1 MSMAIDKSFPF
12 LIILFISSIQSSCV
26 KKDELLEDNK
36 LQEYRFDQKSLELH
50 VGNTIQITSKGKIS
64 AWKSSKKFVGTIE
77 DDGTFTAHHIGKT
90 KISAKIDDKNHS
102 LEIKVIPNITD
113 IPEPVSFYG
122 KTKNQITSLEKR
134 KVIIDKNDVLSYD
147 TNSDLIETM
156 YYLFQGGK
164 ATYAVLKFKMLEK
177 TNLDYLLKF
186 YEERYEYLG
195 LTKNNHY
202 FTDEKKKR
210 LIAVSIKPPFTA
222 LYSAYKE
229 KED

>member
-1 MSMAIDKSFPF
+1 MRMAINKSFPLLF
-12 LIILFISSIQSSCV
+12 ILFISSMQSSCV
-26 KKDELLEDNK
+26 KKDELLDENK
-36 LQEYRFDQKSLELH
+36 LQEYKFDQKALELH
-50 VGNTIQITSKGKIS
+50 VGNTIKITSKGNIS

-77 DDGTFTAHHIGKT
+77 DDGIFTAHHIGKT
-90 KISAKIDDKNHS
+90 KISAKINDKNQS
-102 LEIKVIPNITD
+102 LEIKVIPKITD

-164 ATYAVLKFKMLEK
+164 ATYAVFKFKMLEK
-177 TNLDYLLKF
+177 TKLDYLLSF

-195 LTKNNHY
+195 ITKNDHY

-210 LIAVSIKPPFTA
+210 LIAVSTKLPFTA
-222 LYSAYKE
+222 IYSTYREKE
-229 KED
+229 K

>member
-1 MSMAIDKSFPF
+1 
-12 LIILFISSIQSSCV
+12 
-26 KKDELLEDNK
+26 
-36 LQEYRFDQKSLELH
+36 
-50 VGNTIQITSKGKIS
+50 
-64 AWKSSKKFVGTIE
+64 
-77 DDGTFTAHHIGKT
+77 
-90 KISAKIDDKNHS
+90 
-102 LEIKVIPNITD
+102 
-113 IPEPVSFYG
+113 
-122 KTKNQITSLEKR
+122 
-134 KVIIDKNDVLSYD
+134 
-147 TNSDLIETM
+147 
-156 YYLFQGGK
+156 
-164 ATYAVLKFKMLEK
+164 MLEK